1 MMGGVKIALISV
13 LAAVLLG
20 CAGMAHVDLPPKVV
34 WPPTGSAPAPE
45 PPGPDPTR
53 PLNLPERN
61 F

>member
-1 MMGGVKIALISV
+1 MKKIGLWAIV
-13 LAAVLLG
+13 LTLLLG

-34 WPPTGSAPAPE
+34 WPPAGGAPAPE

-53 PLNLPERN
+53 PLNLPDRG